1 MLTVIIG
8 VVALAGGFAGG
19 FLYRKKV
26 SEKEISSAEEEGRR
40 IVNEAIRNAESK
52 KKEALLEAK
61 EEILKTSRVLIQQ
74 NGWEAV
80 NIRAVAAAC
89 GVSVGCIYNYFG
101 SKTELVSAAVESI
114 WSDIFRHPDDPA
126 VFEDT
131 LSCIRWMYRQM
142 EYGSEQYPG
151 FFTHHAL
158 GFVRQDTADGKQQ
171 MRQTWQHI
179 LDALTMV
186 LPRDKKSRPDAFTE
200 EFSRQK
206 FAGILFSLMLSAV
219 VQQDFDPT
227 AVLEIIR
234 RTIYEV

>member
-1 MLTVIIG
+1 MNT
-8 VVALAGGFAGG
+8 
-19 FLYRKKV
+19 
-26 SEKEISSAEEEGRR
+26 
-40 IVNEAIRNAESK
+40 IVTS
-52 KKEALLEAK
+52 K
-61 EEILKTSRVLIQQ
+61 EEILKTSREMIRQQ
-74 NGWEAV
+74 GWSAIS
-80 NIRAVAAAC
+80 IRSVAAAC
-89 GVSVGCIYNYFG
+89 GVSVGSIYNYFD
-101 SKTELVSAAVESI
+101 SKSDLVGATVESV
-114 WSDIFRHPDDPA
+114 WCEIFHRPDNDA
-126 VFEDT
+126 VFRDVQVCVTWIYE
-131 LSCIRWMYRQM
+131 RMA
-142 EYGSEQYPG
+142 YGGEQYPG

-179 LDALTMV
+179 LDALTKV
-186 LPRDKKSRPDAFTE
+186 LTRDKKIRPDAFTE